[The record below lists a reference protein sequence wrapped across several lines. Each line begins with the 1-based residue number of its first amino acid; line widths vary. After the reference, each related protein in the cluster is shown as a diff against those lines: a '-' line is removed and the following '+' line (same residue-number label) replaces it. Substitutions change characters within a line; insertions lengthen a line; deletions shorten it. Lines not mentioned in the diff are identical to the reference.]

1 MTDAE
6 TPRDTATPGDTPEPQ
21 DTQPPAGDSPR
32 APAPES
38 PAAEPL
44 RTPAASQAAEAPQE
58 SAARPAEV
66 DATALVLTCIS
77 LLGQKA
83 WAALGLVPDP
93 ASGKIERHLED
104 ARLAIDAAA
113 ALVEVVR
120 GRVGETDRREL
131 ETLLTNLR
139 LNYVEQRSREAGQR

>member
-1 MTDAE
+1 MTEAGPPRDAGTPGE
-6 TPRDTATPGDTPEPQ
+6 TPASQ
-21 DTQPPAGDSPR
+21 DSQPAAGASPR
-32 APAPES
+32 APEP
-38 PAAEPL
+38 PPAEPS
-44 RTPAASQAAEAPQE
+44 RTPEEPQAAGAPQE
-58 SAARPAEV
+58 AAARPAEV

-93 ASGKIERHLED
+93 ASGKIERRLED

-120 GRVGETDRREL
+120 ERVSAADRREL

-139 LNYVEQRSREAGQR
+139 LNYVEQRSREARQR

>member
-1 MTDAE
+1 MTGAE
-6 TPRDTATPGDTPEPQ
+6 PPRDTGTPGDTPASQ
-21 DTQPPAGDSPR
+21 DSQPAAGASPGAPEPPATEPSR
-32 APAPES
+32 APEGS
-38 PAAEPL
+38 PAAG
-44 RTPAASQAAEAPQE
+44 APQE
-58 SAARPAEV
+58 AAARPAEV
-66 DATALVLTCIS
+66 DVTALVLTCIS

-93 ASGKIERHLED
+93 ASGKIERRLED

-113 ALVEVVR
+113 ALVEGAR
-120 GRVGETDRREL
+120 ERVSAADRREL